1 MKLNRMMIPAALL
14 TAGASHTDAKR
25 PADKRPN
32 ILVILC
38 DDLGYSDLGC
48 YGGEIQT
55 PNLDRLARE
64 GLRFT
69 RFYNTSRSCPT
80 RASLLTGL
88 YPHQAGI
95 GRMTFNDHLPGY
107 RGTLSR
113 NAVTIAEVL
122 RDAGYSTSMVGKW
135 HVAETPLRS
144 DQRDWLNHK
153 VFHETFSDLCNYPV
167 NRGFDSHYGTI
178 YGVVDY
184 FDPFSLVEGE
194 VPIREVPEGYYIT
207 QALSDRAEQ
216 EIRQYADSE
225 RPFFLYLAYTA
236 PHWPLHALPED
247 IEKYK
252 DTYTAGWERI
262 REARYE
268 RQRQAGLFGD
278 QQDFLSERQFHDRW
292 EENPTAE
299 WDARAMAV
307 HAAMVDRM
315 DQGIGQVIRAL
326 EETGQFDNTLILFLS
341 DNGCSS
347 EVCQNYPPGE
357 NDRPD
362 QTRDGREMVYPRQKE
377 VLPGPETTYASLGAE
392 WANVANTPFRYWK
405 AKSYEGGICTPMIA
419 CWPKGMDRR
428 LKGSV
433 TAETGHV
440 MDIMATCVE
449 LARATYPERYKG
461 HEIIPMEGLSLVPVL
476 RNGHRE
482 GHREGIGFEHFN
494 ERAYLSADG
503 WKIVRPG
510 ERAPWELYDLNNDRS
525 ERRNLAAKYPKKVAE
540 LVKAYEAWARRC
552 LVEPYPGQKIN
563 QTK

>member
-14 TAGASHTDAKR
+14 TAGASHADAKR

-48 YGGEIQT
+48 YGGEIQP

-135 HVAETPLRS
+135 HVAETPLQS

-252 DTYTAGWERI
+252 DTYTAGWEKI

-362 QTRDGREMVYPRQKE
+362 RTRDGREMVYPRQKE

-525 ERRNLAAKYPKKVAE
+525 ERRNLAAKYPEKVAE